1 MFLGADLIT
10 ALSSLHVHV
19 KLLTAIWQ
27 NSQLPADTGD
37 VQGLRLVA
45 DVMEARL
52 GTVVW
57 M

>member
-10 ALSSLHVHV
+10 ALSPLHVHA
-19 KLLTAIWQ
+19 KLLTTIWQ

-52 GTVVW
+52 GTIVW